1 MAYIRSTDYSTSMR
15 PGYKM
20 GRVYTER
27 AKEDTA
33 EGREYWF
40 DGRDL
45 GLYSDL
51 PYGLDRFRV
60 RCEKKYP
67 NGALFSVKCRRV
79 VFNFFLG
86 WWEVWRTI
94 H

>member
-1 MAYIRSTDYSTSMR
+1 MAYTRGTEYASSMR
-15 PGYKM
+15 PEYRT
-20 GRVYTER
+20 GRFYTER

-51 PYGLDRFRV
+51 PYGQDRSESSARRSIRTV
-60 RCEKKYP
+60 R
-67 NGALFSVKCRRV
+67 FSP
-79 VFNFFLG
+79 
-86 WWEVWRTI
+86 
-94 H
+94 